1 MTERSQRE
9 KMLAGEKYNILDA
22 ELEADRQEAKRLMH
36 LYNTAV
42 SEEERQLLL
51 PQMLGRVGQNAL
63 IWPPFYCSYG
73 KHITLG
79 DNVFMNYMCTIL
91 DNGGVH
97 IGSHVMLGPMVQIYT
112 AEHPLQAEPRNQ
124 GWETARP
131 ITIRDDVWIA
141 GGAILLPGGTF
152 GRGAGVGAG
161 AVVTKDVPAC
171 TVVAGNPARV
181 IRELDGG

>member
-79 DNVFMNYMCTIL
+79 ANVFMNYMCTIL

-97 IGSHVMLGPMVQIYT
+97 NRSHAHPGPRVSVHT
-112 AEHPLQAEPRNQ
+112 GRHPLRSEP
-124 GWETARP
+124 G
-131 ITIRDDVWIA
+131 
-141 GGAILLPGGTF
+141 
-152 GRGAGVGAG
+152 
-161 AVVTKDVPAC
+161 
-171 TVVAGNPARV
+171 
-181 IRELDGG
+181 